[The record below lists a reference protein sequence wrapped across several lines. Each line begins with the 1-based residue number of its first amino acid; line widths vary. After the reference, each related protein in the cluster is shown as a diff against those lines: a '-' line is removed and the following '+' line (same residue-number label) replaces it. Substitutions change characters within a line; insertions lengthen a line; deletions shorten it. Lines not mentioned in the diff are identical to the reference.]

1 MMHLAPSVNGHKSI
15 SRYQMTAREMATGM
29 PAGKNSSVEAGDDKT
44 VLACFEEGL
53 RYRKPSRKIG
63 HPLHDSFAEATCAP
77 AEGSGV
83 IGLALR
89 RWRRQAEATEFRQ
102 PSAAMTR
109 WRVSVLPST
118 PLPVP

>member
-1 MMHLAPSVNGHKSI
+1 
-15 SRYQMTAREMATGM
+15 MTAREMATGL

-102 PSAAMTR
+102 RSNDALASQRATLNTSAGAGGWPRSMGC
-109 WRVSVLPST
+109 
-118 PLPVP
+118 